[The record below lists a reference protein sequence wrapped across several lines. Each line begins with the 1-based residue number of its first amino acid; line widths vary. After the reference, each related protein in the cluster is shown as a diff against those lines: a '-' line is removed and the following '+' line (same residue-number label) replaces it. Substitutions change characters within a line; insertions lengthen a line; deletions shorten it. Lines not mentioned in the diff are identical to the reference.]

1 MNEIYTN
8 FSAINLPMFII
19 TWITFFVAAVACFIF
34 QFRFS
39 GEHQGPMGFVRYC
52 FPFDEW
58 SKKTSAIDVVMY
70 LASKFMKAV
79 YGVSE
84 TFCATFVA
92 LSVEAGLS
100 YLFPNHTPV
109 AFGFLTIVIC
119 SLVIFIVN
127 DFVIFYTHYLQHFV
141 PVLWELHKV
150 HHSAT
155 FLNPATTDRT
165 HPVGN
170 MFDLLSAAFT
180 VGLTMGVLGFIFG
193 FSIPDLLVLF
203 FNAKI
208 LGSIVILNVLRHS
221 HFPVSFGPFDRL
233 LLSPHMHQLHHSSQI
248 KYWDKNFGDKLS
260 VWDWLF
266 NTAIIPAKNETFIYG
281 LGKPEEEEYN
291 DVWGAYLLP
300 MVKAWRLIK
309 RNTRAALSSQAAGRR
324 WHTLCE
330 GTLWREPGD
339 DSPYPDPVVSPP
351 KPVET
356 HVVPKPVEAH
366 VIPMVHAVQKQA

>member
-1 MNEIYTN
+1 MNEVYTN
-8 FSAINLPMFII
+8 FSAINLPMFIV
-19 TWITFFVAAVACFIF
+19 TWLTFFATAIVCFAL

-39 GEHQGPMGFVRYC
+39 GEYTGLMGFVRYC

-58 SKKTSAIDVVMY
+58 QKKTSTIDVVMY
-70 LASKFMKAV
+70 LASKFMKAI

-84 TFCATFVA
+84 TVCATFIA

-100 YLFPNHTPV
+100 YLFPDFRPM
-109 AFGFLTIVIC
+109 AFGYGTIIVC
-119 SLVIFIVN
+119 SLIIFVVN
-127 DFVIFYTHYLQHFV
+127 DFMIFYTHYLQHFV

-170 MFDLLSAAFT
+170 LFDLLCAAFM
-180 VGLTMGVLGFIFG
+180 VGITMGVMGFLYG

-221 HFPVSFGPFDRL
+221 HFPVSFGPFDRF
-233 LLSPHMHQLHHSSQI
+233 LLSPHMHQLHHSSQLQ
-248 KYWDKNFGDKLS
+248 YWDKNFGDKLS
-260 VWDWLF
+260 IWDWF
-266 NTAIIPAKNETFIYG
+266 FGTAIIPARNETFIYG

-291 DVWGAYLLP
+291 DVSGAYLLP
-300 MVKAWRLIK
+300 MIKIWRLVV
-309 RNTRAALSSQAAGRR
+309 RNSKSALSPQAAGRR
-324 WHTLCE
+324 WATLGE

-339 DSPYPDPVVSPP
+339 DSVYPVPPAAVP

-356 HVVPKPVEAH
+356 QAVPMAQA
-366 VIPMVHAVQKQA
+366 VHKRA